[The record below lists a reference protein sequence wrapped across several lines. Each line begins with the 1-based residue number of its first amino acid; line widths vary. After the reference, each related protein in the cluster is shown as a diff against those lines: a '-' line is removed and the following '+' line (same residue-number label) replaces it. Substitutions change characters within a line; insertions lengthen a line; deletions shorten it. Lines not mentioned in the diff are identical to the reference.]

1 MDRAKEQELIIRALD
16 GQRRAL
22 DALVA
27 AHYDMMFRV
36 AYRWCGNKADAEDIT
51 HNAFVKF
58 AENLSRF
65 RGDSSLRTWLY
76 RITLNEAH
84 DWNRRRKRRPQ
95 APLHEDVAA
104 TNNASAEDNVFAFE
118 IMRHITQ
125 LPTHERAALLLVAG
139 EDLSHAE
146 AAKILGCMEST
157 VSWRIH
163 SARRKL
169 KHLLDKSDNHGTA

>member
-1 MDRAKEQELIIRALD
+1 MDRAEEQELIRRALD

-27 AHYDMMFRV
+27 EHYPMMFRV
-36 AYRWCGNKADAEDIT
+36 AYRWCGNKTDAEDVT
-51 HNAFVKF
+51 HDAFLKF
-58 AENLSRF
+58 AENLTRF

-76 RITLNEAH
+76 RITINTAR
-84 DWNRRRKRRPQ
+84 DWQRRRRKRHH
-95 APLHEDVAA
+95 AALHDDLHADGAA
-104 TNNASAEDNVFAFE
+104 ADDNTYACE
-118 IMRHITQ
+118 IMRHVGA
-125 LPTHERAALLLVAG
+125 LPENERAALLLVAG

-157 VSWRIH
+157 ISWRIH

-169 KHLLDKSDNHGTA
+169 QHLIDKADRHDQ

>member
-1 MDRAKEQELIIRALD
+1 MDRAEEQELIRQAID

-22 DALVA
+22 DTLVA
-27 AHYDMMFRV
+27 AHYAMMFRV
-36 AYRWCGNKADAEDIT
+36 AYRWCGNKADAEDVT

-58 AENLSRF
+58 AESLPRF

-76 RITLNEAH
+76 RITLNTAR
-84 DWNRRRKRRPQ
+84 DWQRQKKRRPT
-95 APLHEDVAA
+95 AALHDDIRAHGPGA
-104 TNNASAEDNVFAFE
+104 DDTAYAHE
-118 IMRHITQ
+118 IMRHVGA
-125 LPTHERAALLLVAG
+125 LPEGERAALLLVAG
-139 EDLSHAE
+139 ENLSHAE

-169 KHLLDKSDNHGTA
+169 QHLIDKADRHD